1 MSAAKP
7 TQRPHAIGHPKRSLM
22 KTFAQICP
30 RTFLVIAFALIA
42 LPSRSFAQS
51 NSPATPAIAHSA
63 SALPQDSHE
72 GLKVS
77 ADPYSDPGRA
87 KDKFGKADPVP
98 VGILP
103 VEVFLTNETPQPL
116 RLNMETIQLNVQ
128 FDNGRHQDVDWLA
141 VQEVARAIA
150 HPKGPSN
157 PHAPRIPIGV
167 NTGADTKTDKMIDIL
182 KPFVLDADVIP
193 PLGTIH
199 GFLFFD
205 LNHDMSLADHSSL
218 YVPDITNI
226 STKKPLMFF
235 EVNLSK

>member
-1 MSAAKP
+1 
-7 TQRPHAIGHPKRSLM
+7 M
-22 KTFAQICP
+22 KTLLQMRAGSA
-30 RTFLVIAFALIA
+30 LLLGSALITSA
-42 LPSRSFAQS
+42 LSFAQS
-51 NSPATPAIAHSA
+51 NPPAEPAHSA
-63 SALPQDSHE
+63 ASLPQDSHE

-77 ADPYSDPGRA
+77 ADPFSDPGRA

-98 VGILP
+98 LGILP
-103 VEVFLTNETPQPL
+103 VEVFLTNETPVPL

-205 LNHDMSLADHSSL
+205 LDHDMTLANHCSL
-218 YVPDITNI
+218 YVPDVTNI

-235 EVNLSK
+235 EVDLSK

>member
-1 MSAAKP
+1 
-7 TQRPHAIGHPKRSLM
+7 M
-22 KTFAQICP
+22 KT
-30 RTFLVIAFALIA
+30 LVPTRAGVVSLVAFALFA
-42 LPSRSFAQS
+42 LPGRALAQS
-51 NSPATPAIAHSA
+51 NSAAPAAATHAA
-63 SALPQDSHE
+63 ALLPEDRHE
-72 GLKVS
+72 GVRVS

-87 KDKFGKADPVP
+87 KDKFGKANPVP
-98 VGILP
+98 LGILP

-235 EVNLSK
+235 EVDLSK